1 MLTAVLARNSRFS
14 RQNQAADCKGLF
26 RCGNPV
32 HNRIIMHGDARVST
46 DGQNVDA
53 EVRQLLA
60 VGARQMFWETR
71 KRDQD

>member
-1 MLTAVLARNSRFS
+1 
-14 RQNQAADCKGLF
+14 
-26 RCGNPV
+26 
-32 HNRIIMHGDARVST
+32 MHGDARVST